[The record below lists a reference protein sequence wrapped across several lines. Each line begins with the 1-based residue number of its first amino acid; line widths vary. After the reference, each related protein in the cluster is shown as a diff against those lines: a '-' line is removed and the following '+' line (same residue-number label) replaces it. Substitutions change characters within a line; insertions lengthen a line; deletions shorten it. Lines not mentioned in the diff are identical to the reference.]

1 MNTQIRTDLR
11 KKAKDGIDR
20 AGDTTVKMILALLE
34 VEEQEVEA
42 ETTFEKEM
50 QKRID
55 EYEQG
60 AIVPVSLDEME
71 KRVRTNYHN
80 RIQTGI

>member
-20 AGDTTVKMILALLE
+20 AGDKTVKMILALLE
-34 VEEQEVEA
+34 EQDVEA

-55 EYEQG
+55 DYEQG
-60 AIVPVSLDEME
+60 AIVPVSLDEIE

>member
-20 AGDTTVKMILALLE
+20 AGDTTVKMILAMLE
-34 VEEQEVEA
+34 VEEQEVES

-55 EYEQG
+55 DYEQG

-80 RIQTGI
+80 PIQTGI